1 MAGTTILLLI
11 VSGILLLFPGGKE
24 LVISKEYWTLLGIFW
39 GVCFIIW
46 LLFGD
51 LIDTIAGVDKYK
63 DDEW

>member
-1 MAGTTILLLI
+1 MLGTTILLLI
-11 VSGILLLFPGGKE
+11 VSGALLLLPGGKE

-51 LIDTIAGVDKYK
+51 IINFIAGVDK
-63 DDEW
+63 DE